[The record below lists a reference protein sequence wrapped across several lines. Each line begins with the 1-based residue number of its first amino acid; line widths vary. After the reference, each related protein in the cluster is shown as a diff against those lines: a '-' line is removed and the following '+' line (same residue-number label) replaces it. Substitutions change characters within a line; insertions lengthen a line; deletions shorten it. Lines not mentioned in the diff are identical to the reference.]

1 LPAEF
6 LIQPGTMSASSMV
19 NNDLETI
26 VVKGNEVQLI
36 DKKLL
41 EQFERDGYAEAEF
54 NSKESK
60 DFKKSIFI
68 NAGDR
73 DVILEPFLDT
83 LRRQAS
89 SDIPEQVVKIN
100 GNVYFP
106 GLYPLS
112 INMNLKQI
120 IDASGGLQE
129 KAFVEDIEISRKTIR
144 NNKYEITRFNLSGLN
159 KELLLSTKLQSGDEI
174 LIKAIE
180 DITKYAE
187 IKGEVYFPGKY
198 PLQDGDTMSDLIM
211 RAGGLKDT
219 AFKEGAV
226 FLREAIKKSEQQRLT
241 NAAARLQRE
250 LILGTT
256 QAGLG
261 TESKTAN
268 SLAPVLAI
276 LDSTNEA
283 DMALGRLVIDL
294 DGIIAGQYTD
304 IILEDGD
311 SLAIPKEMQSVSV
324 IGEVYVPT
332 AHLYSSRL
340 DVNDYINLSGGI
352 TRFAD
357 IDNSYLIK
365 ANGAIQT
372 GSSVNGSSFFKGKR
386 QALEPGDTI
395 VIPVETSQFNTF
407 KAANDITQ
415 IIYQM
420 AITAAAVNSF

>member
-1 LPAEF
+1 
-6 LIQPGTMSASSMV
+6 
-19 NNDLETI
+19 
-26 VVKGNEVQLI
+26 
-36 DKKLL
+36 
-41 EQFERDGYAEAEF
+41 
-54 NSKESK
+54 
-60 DFKKSIFI
+60 
-68 NAGDR
+68 
-73 DVILEPFLDT
+73 
-83 LRRQAS
+83 
-89 SDIPEQVVKIN
+89 
-100 GNVYFP
+100 
-106 GLYPLS
+106 
-112 INMNLKQI
+112 
-120 IDASGGLQE
+120 
-129 KAFVEDIEISRKTIR
+129 
-144 NNKYEITRFNLSGLN
+144 
-159 KELLLSTKLQSGDEI
+159 
-174 LIKAIE
+174 
-180 DITKYAE
+180 
-187 IKGEVYFPGKY
+187 
-198 PLQDGDTMSDLIM
+198 M
-211 RAGGLKDT
+211 RAGGLKNT

-226 FLREAIKKSEQQRLT
+226 FLREAIKKSEQLRLT
-241 NAAARLQRE
+241 NATARLQRE

-261 TESKTAN
+261 TETKTGI
-268 SLAPVLAI
+268 SLLPVLEI
-276 LDSTNEA
+276 LGSANEE
-283 DMALGRLVIDL
+283 DMAIGRMVIDL
-294 DGIIAGQYTD
+294 GGIIAEQYAD

-357 IDNSYLIK
+357 IDSSYLIK
-365 ANGAIQT
+365 ANGAIQI